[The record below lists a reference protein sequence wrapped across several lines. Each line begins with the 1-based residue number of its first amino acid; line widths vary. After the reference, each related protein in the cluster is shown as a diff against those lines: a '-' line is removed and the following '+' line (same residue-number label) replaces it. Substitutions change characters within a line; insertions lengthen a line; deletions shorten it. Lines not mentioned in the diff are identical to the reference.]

1 MQTLIAHTNNK
12 KKANALKAVF
22 KAMEIE
28 FEVKETVDETE
39 RLLNNPLNANRLNES
54 IKQAEEGKVTA
65 IKITDLWK

>member
-39 RLLNNPLNANRLNES
+39 RPIRLE
-54 IKQAEEGKVTA
+54 
-65 IKITDLWK
+65 